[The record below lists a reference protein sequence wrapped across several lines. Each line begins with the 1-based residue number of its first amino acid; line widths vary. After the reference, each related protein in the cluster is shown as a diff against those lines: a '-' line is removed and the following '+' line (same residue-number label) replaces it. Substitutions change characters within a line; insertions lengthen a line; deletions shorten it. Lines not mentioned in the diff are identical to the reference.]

1 MILEPELLFYSTA
14 FSASKSMFPVLTSQT
29 VKCKHQGIKLKG
41 GSSPILDKFLGI
53 SVRCNFTQIRKVL
66 FLHWIRQP
74 ERSSQE
80 TVLCEPDID
89 SKRKSLTTNY
99 ILIMQ

>member
-29 VKCKHQGIKLKG
+29 VKCKHQDIKLKG
-41 GSSPILDKFLGI
+41 ESSLILDKFLGI
-53 SVRCNFTQIRKVL
+53 SVRCNFTQILKVL
-66 FLHWIRQP
+66 F

-80 TVLCEPDID
+80 TVLCEPISDVGR
-89 SKRKSLTTNY
+89 KRKSLTTNY
-99 ILIMQ
+99 ILIIQ